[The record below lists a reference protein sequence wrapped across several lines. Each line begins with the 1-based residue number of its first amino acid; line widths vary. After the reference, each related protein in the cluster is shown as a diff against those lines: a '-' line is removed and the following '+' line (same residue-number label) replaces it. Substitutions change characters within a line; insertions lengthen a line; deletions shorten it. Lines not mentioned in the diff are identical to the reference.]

1 MITKLR
7 IGTRGSELALWQTN
21 HIKTL
26 LEHSFPEIS
35 ISIEI
40 IKTTGDKIL
49 DTPLAKIGDKGLF
62 TKELEHALL
71 QRRID
76 LAVHSLKDVPTFI
89 PSGLTLAA
97 ILERDDVHDVFIAH
111 SKNSETHFASLPL
124 HAAVATGSLRRKS
137 QLLGARPD
145 LNIIDLR
152 GNLNTRMKKL
162 DESQWNGMILAK
174 AGVTRLGWSSRIS
187 DILPFDLMLPAVG
200 QGALAVETRSDDDP
214 VIGIIGTLQHQPTAY
229 AVTAE
234 RALLRE
240 LEGGCQIP
248 IGALG
253 TIIGET
259 LRLDAVVGSLDGKKI
274 IRASKTGTITGTER
288 TGIELAK
295 ELLKQGARDI
305 LEEIRHSK

>member
-111 SKNSETHFASLPL
+111 SRT
-124 HAAVATGSLRRKS
+124 V
-137 QLLGARPD
+137 
-145 LNIIDLR
+145 
-152 GNLNTRMKKL
+152 
-162 DESQWNGMILAK
+162 
-174 AGVTRLGWSSRIS
+174 
-187 DILPFDLMLPAVG
+187 
-200 QGALAVETRSDDDP
+200 
-214 VIGIIGTLQHQPTAY
+214 
-229 AVTAE
+229 
-234 RALLRE
+234 
-240 LEGGCQIP
+240 IP
-248 IGALG
+248 ILHPFPCMQ
-253 TIIGET
+253 
-259 LRLDAVVGSLDGKKI
+259 RLQQEVCAANPNCSAPG
-274 IRASKTGTITGTER
+274 R
-288 TGIELAK
+288 T
-295 ELLKQGARDI
+295 
-305 LEEIRHSK
+305 